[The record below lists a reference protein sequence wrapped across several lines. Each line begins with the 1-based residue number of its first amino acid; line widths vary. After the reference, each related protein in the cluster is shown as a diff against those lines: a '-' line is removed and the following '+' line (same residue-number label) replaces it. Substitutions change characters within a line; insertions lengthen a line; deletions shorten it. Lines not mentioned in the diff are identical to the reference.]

1 MAVRVGLW
9 PDFTHTQPLAQP
21 PPASSLYTHP
31 MKGNP
36 LRLPRLLAAI
46 GALPALSFAQAAKP
60 AAPEPETVVLSP
72 FVVDTSADQGYQAT
86 STLAG
91 SRLKTEL
98 KDVAASVTVLTNEFM
113 DDLGAT
119 SVTNALAFVA
129 GAETD
134 ATTDPTSVSSNGQGY
149 LGGDFGDVNNRS
161 DEVRVRGLGRAS
173 NTLNFI
179 QTIGTSDRYNTE
191 RAEFLRGA
199 NSVLFGL
206 AEPARLINTSSKVAK
221 LRRNQ
226 ASLDTKFDN
235 FGSARAVLDVN
246 RVLVKDRLALR
257 AVGLE
262 SNQRYEVK
270 NAFYHDRR
278 LFLTGTYQPFT
289 TTTLRVN
296 YEAQKPPRHAAEFS
310 HRAGQRLRVAQGLQP
325 KRPRAHAHPDRR
337 RVINFPA
344 PRLFS

>member
-1 MAVRVGLW
+1 MNHRRIVIL
-9 PDFTHTQPLAQP
+9 TTL
-21 PPASSLYTHP
+21 
-31 MKGNP
+31 
-36 LRLPRLLAAI
+36 
-46 GALPALSFAQAAKP
+46 LPAALIAQVVTPTKP
-60 AAPEPETVVLSP
+60 ADTEAIVLSP
-72 FVVDTSADQGYQAT
+72 FVVDTSADQGYQAS

-98 KDVAASVTVLTNEFM
+98 KDVAASVTVLTNEFL
-113 DDLGAT
+113 DDLAAT
-119 SVTNALAFVA
+119 NITDALAFVA
-129 GAETD
+129 GAEND

-179 QTIGTSDRYNTE
+179 QVIGTSDRYNTE

-206 AEPARLINTSSKVAK
+206 AEPAGLINSTTKVAK

-226 ASLDTKFDN
+226 TSLDTKFDN
-235 FGSARAVLDVN
+235 FGSARTVLDVN
-246 RVLVKDRLALR
+246 RVIVKDRLAVR

-262 SNQRYEVK
+262 SNTRYQVK

-278 LFLTGTYQPFT
+278 MFLTGTYQPFQN
-289 TTTLRVN
+289 TTLRVN
-296 YEAQKPPRHAAEFS
+296 YEAQNLRGMRPNFRTVQDNVSGWLNAYNQYARVLTPAQIAAAFYWDPTVPPTS
-310 HRAGQRLRVAQGLQP
+310 TG
-325 KRPRAHAHPDRR
+325 
-337 RVINFPA
+337 A
-344 PRLFS
+344 PLASTFTT